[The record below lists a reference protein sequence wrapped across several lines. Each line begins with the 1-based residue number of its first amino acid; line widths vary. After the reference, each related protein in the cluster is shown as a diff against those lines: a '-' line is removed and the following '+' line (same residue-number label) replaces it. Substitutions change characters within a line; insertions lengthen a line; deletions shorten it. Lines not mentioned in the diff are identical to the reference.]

1 MGQRM
6 NRKRKARKAAGL
18 ACIAAGLLSL
28 GAAGLLFLRNER
40 LELAAQAVN
49 SGILPRLESALLKA
63 QENTEDSA
71 ENGSQSLF
79 DGMQEPSIEI
89 DGRRYLGI
97 LTIPSLQ
104 LQLPV
109 LADCTEEN
117 LKLGPCRYDGT
128 VADHNMIIAGHNYRR
143 QLSPIKQLQPGAV
156 ISFLDVAGNETV
168 YEVSERAL
176 IGGLETEEM
185 YAGEWDLTVFTCNL
199 GGKSRVTLRCSE
211 TAGYRKLRN
220 EFF

>member
-6 NRKRKARKAAGL
+6 NRKRKARKTAGL
-18 ACIAAGLLSL
+18 VCIAAGLLLL

-49 SGILPRLESALLKA
+49 SEILPRLESALLKA

-71 ENGSQSLF
+71 ENGVQKSLF

-185 YAGEWDLTVFTCNL
+185 YAGEWDLTVFTCSL

-211 TAGYRKLRN
+211 TAGYR
-220 EFF
+220 

>member
-71 ENGSQSLF
+71 ENGVQKGLF

-117 LKLGPCRYDGT
+117 LKLGPCRYAGT

-199 GGKSRVTLRCSE
+199 GGKSRVTLRCSKTE
-211 TAGYRKLRN
+211 SFAN
-220 EFF
+220 V